1 MHLLIIK
8 YKDFLSITSI
18 REEKGDPMD
27 TPQIKIR
34 LMEDEDFDSV
44 LRIDEKVLKTSRRE
58 YYEQRFEMLFNS
70 GEYLLTSL
78 VAEDENGN
86 VVGFIM
92 GALYV
97 GEFGITSEG
106 ASLDTVGV
114 DPYCQ
119 KQGIGERLMS
129 EFIDHLRELEVKK
142 INTLVDKND
151 DMMMRY
157 FKTNRF
163 EPSKNIINLERKI

>member
-1 MHLLIIK
+1 
-8 YKDFLSITSI
+8 
-18 REEKGDPMD
+18 
-27 TPQIKIR
+27 
-34 LMEDEDFDSV
+34 
-44 LRIDEKVLKTSRRE
+44 
-58 YYEQRFEMLFNS
+58 
-70 GEYLLTSL
+70 
-78 VAEDENGN
+78 
-86 VVGFIM
+86 M
-92 GALYV
+92 GALYI

-114 DPYCQ
+114 DPDCQ

-129 EFIDHLRELEVKK
+129 EFVDHLRELEVKK

-163 EPSKNIINLERKI
+163 EPSKNIINLERRI